1 MKKRGSIVV
10 ANLEALTC
18 VKESKT
24 AVIDAGKKQ
33 SHKSS
38 NDQSSS
44 IEQRIRSTRN
54 HQSNRLLCREKE
66 RLVREQVGE
75 RRIVTRLL
83 ATRVSPS
90 DGGQSGGTGLG
101 TMVTASALQD

>member
-1 MKKRGSIVV
+1 MKKRGSIVI

-24 AVIDAGKKQ
+24 AIIDAGKKQ

-44 IEQRIRSTRN
+44 AEQRTRLSRN
-54 HQSNRLLCREKE
+54 HQSNRLLRREKE
-66 RLVREQVGE
+66 RLV
-75 RRIVTRLL
+75 
-83 ATRVSPS
+83 
-90 DGGQSGGTGLG
+90 
-101 TMVTASALQD
+101 

>member
-18 VKESKT
+18 MKESKI

-33 SHKSS
+33 SHESS

-44 IEQRIRSTRN
+44 AEQRTQSSRH
-54 HQSNRLLCREKE
+54 HQNNRLLRWEKE
-66 RLVREQVGE
+66 RLV
-75 RRIVTRLL
+75 
-83 ATRVSPS
+83 
-90 DGGQSGGTGLG
+90 
-101 TMVTASALQD
+101 

>member
-18 VKESKT
+18 MKESKT
-24 AVIDAGKKQ
+24 EVIDAGKKR

-44 IEQRIRSTRN
+44 AEQRTQSTHH
-54 HQSNRLLCREKE
+54 HQSNRLLCREK
-66 RLVREQVGE
+66 RTFGAR
-75 RRIVTRLL
+75 T
-83 ATRVSPS
+83 
-90 DGGQSGGTGLG
+90 GQRAMHCDAFIGNPCEP
-101 TMVTASALQD
+101 